1 MENSAN
7 HQKGKDWFSTGK
19 TIFNIQSSFNF
30 KSSLGVRDMD
40 IDKTTFED
48 ISIFHPEEEFSIFHK
63 LNFTRTT
70 GGKSWLHR
78 FFSEPHQDVKRINGT
93 QKIIKTLLAHV
104 DEWPSDIT
112 NGTILVMDKYLDYN
126 VDPLPEKPNP
136 VNSVTYK
143 WLHREDYAL
152 VKYSV
157 KHFAD
162 FYRGIKNLALQ
173 FADQEDLPLSFKI
186 YIERILQLLKETP
199 LQRLSDTKKAES
211 FSLSQNLYFAF
222 HLRGLYKNDTLEL
235 IEIFYRLDAWYSMA
249 MAVKTF
255 GLSFPEFVETEQPL
269 IYAKGLYH
277 LLLPQPVPYN
287 IEMNPEH
294 NFLFLTGANMAGKS
308 TFIKSI
314 GSAVFLA
321 HIGMG
326 VPAEEMK
333 LTLFDG
339 LLTNINVVDNIAK
352 GESFFFNEVQRIK
365 STIQKINNG
374 RKWLVLIDE
383 LFKGTNV
390 QDAMKCSSTVIK
402 GLIKMKNSL
411 FILSTHLY
419 EIGDE
424 LKIHPNISFKY
435 FETNVKGDQLEFSY
449 QLKEGISNDRFG
461 YLILKK
467 EKVVDMLEKL

>member
-1 MENSAN
+1 
-7 HQKGKDWFSTGK
+7 
-19 TIFNIQSSFNF
+19 
-30 KSSLGVRDMD
+30 MD

-48 ISIFHPEEEFSIFHK
+48 ISIFHAEEEFSIFHK
-63 LNFTRTT
+63 LNFTRTI
-70 GGKSWLHR
+70 GGRSWLHR
-78 FFSEPHQDVKRINGT
+78 FFSEPHQDVKRILGT
-93 QKIIKTLLAHV
+93 QKIIKTLLSHV
-104 DEWPSDIT
+104 DEWPSEIT

-126 VDPLPEKPNP
+126 VDPLPDKPNP
-136 VNSVTYK
+136 VNGVAYK
-143 WLHREDYAL
+143 WFHHEDYAM
-152 VKYSV
+152 VKYSMR
-157 KHFAD
+157 HFGD

-173 FADQEDLPLSFKI
+173 FSDLDDLPASFRI
-186 YIERILQLLKETP
+186 YVERILQLLKEAP
-199 LQRLSDTKKAES
+199 LRRLSETRKTDS
-211 FSLSQNLYFAF
+211 FSLSQNLYFGY
-222 HLRGLYKNDTLEL
+222 HLRGLYKTDTLEL

-255 GLSFPEFVETEQPL
+255 NLNFPTFVETDQPL
-269 IYAKGLYH
+269 VYAKGLYH

-287 IEMNPEH
+287 IEMSPEH

-308 TFIKSI
+308 TFIKSV

-365 STIQKINNG
+365 TTIQKINNG

-402 GLIKMKNSL
+402 GLIRIKNSL
-411 FILSTHLY
+411 FVLSTHLY

-424 LKIHPNISFKY
+424 LKIYPNISFKY